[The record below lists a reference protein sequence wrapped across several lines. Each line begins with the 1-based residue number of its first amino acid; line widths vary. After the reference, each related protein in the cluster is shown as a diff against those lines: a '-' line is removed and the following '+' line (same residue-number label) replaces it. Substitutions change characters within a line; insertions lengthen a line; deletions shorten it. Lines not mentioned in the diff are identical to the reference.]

1 MGLLA
6 GFVCFNATNFIKRK
20 LEIDDSLDVF
30 PVHGV
35 GGTLDTLIAEVF
47 VSTES
52 GVFSGQG
59 FAADI
64 NSIGEQLSVQ
74 FIGVLATVVF
84 IAVVTWILLKLT
96 DALVGLRLMKIQRWK
111 VWISVLMKNE
121 ATTLLTELLPPW
133 VQPSNSFSASSMLS
147 GSSGRNSVKV
157 EPLSI
162 WLRTST
168 RPLRKWVVNRTS
180 AKPNPVPA

>member
-35 GGTLDTLIAEVF
+35 GGILGTLMAGIFA
-47 VSTES
+47 STEL

-59 FAADI
+59 FAANI
-64 NSIGEQLSVQ
+64 NSIGEQLSAQ

-84 IAVVTWILLKLT
+84 TAVVTWILLKLT

-121 ATTLLTELLPPW
+121 ATTSPTELMPPGFN
-133 VQPSNSFSASSMLS
+133 QAILS
-147 GSSGRNSVKV
+147 RRLQCS
-157 EPLSI
+157 LD
-162 WLRTST
+162 
-168 RPLRKWVVNRTS
+168 
-180 AKPNPVPA
+180 PVAETV

>member
-20 LEIDDSLDVF
+20 LEIDDSLDVL

-35 GGTLDTLIAEVF
+35 GGTLDTLMAGVF

-64 NSIGEQLSVQ
+64 NSISEQLSVQ

-84 IAVVTWILLKLT
+84 TAVVTWILLKLT
-96 DALVGLRLMKIQRWK
+96 DALVGLRLMKIQR
-111 VWISVLMKNE
+111 
-121 ATTLLTELLPPW
+121 
-133 VQPSNSFSASSMLS
+133 
-147 GSSGRNSVKV
+147 
-157 EPLSI
+157 
-162 WLRTST
+162 
-168 RPLRKWVVNRTS
+168 
-180 AKPNPVPA
+180 

>member
-1 MGLLA
+1 MLA
-6 GFVCFNATNFIKRK
+6 GFFCFNATNFIKRK
-20 LEIDDSLDVF
+20 LEIDDSPEVF

-35 GGTLDTLIAEVF
+35 GGTLDTLMAGVF

-52 GVFSGQG
+52 GIFSGQG

-84 IAVVTWILLKLT
+84 TAVVTWILLKLT

-121 ATTLLTELLPPW
+121 ATTSPTELMPPGFN
-133 VQPSNSFSASSMLS
+133 QAILS
-147 GSSGRNSVKV
+147 RRLQCS
-157 EPLSI
+157 LD
-162 WLRTST
+162 
-168 RPLRKWVVNRTS
+168 
-180 AKPNPVPA
+180 PVAETV

>member
-6 GFVCFNATNFIKRK
+6 RFVCFNATNFIKRK

-30 PVHGV
+30 LVHGV
-35 GGTLDTLIAEVF
+35 GGMLGTLMAGIFA
-47 VSTES
+47 STEL

-84 IAVVTWILLKLT
+84 TAVVTWILLKLM
-96 DALVGLRLMKIQRWK
+96 DALVRLWLDENSEVEGLD
-111 VWISVLMKNE
+111 ISSHEKRGCNF
-121 ATTLLTELLPPW
+121 T
-133 VQPSNSFSASSMLS
+133 N
-147 GSSGRNSVKV
+147 
-157 EPLSI
+157 
-162 WLRTST
+162 
-168 RPLRKWVVNRTS
+168 
-180 AKPNPVPA
+180 

>member
-35 GGTLDTLIAEVF
+35 GGTLDTLMAGVF
-47 VSTES
+47 VSTEL

-84 IAVVTWILLKLT
+84 TAVVTWILLKLT

-121 ATTLLTELLPPW
+121 ATTLPTELLPPW

-147 GSSGRNSVKV
+147 GSSGRSSVKV

-168 RPLRKWVVNRTS
+168 
-180 AKPNPVPA
+180 